1 MAIEMGQTKLN
12 ILIMSEENKEEL
24 KAENHTESEN
34 LKHEQEEAAELESV
48 AEAAAE
54 PSVEAQV
61 AEWKDKYLRLY
72 ADFENFRRQKNME
85 RLELLATA
93 GKDVVVAMLPILDDF
108 ERAVKANE
116 TSEDLALVKEGFN
129 LIHHKM
135 LRQLEGKGLK
145 SIESTGMPFDVD
157 FHEAVTRFPAPDDNM
172 KGKVVDTLE
181 KGYLMND
188 KVIRYAKVVVGE

>member
-1 MAIEMGQTKLN
+1 
-12 ILIMSEENKEEL
+12 MSEENKEEL
-24 KAENHTESEN
+24 KTENHTESEN
-34 LKHEQEEAAELESV
+34 LQHEQEEAAELESV
-48 AEAAAE
+48 AEQAAE

-72 ADFENFRRQKNME
+72 ADFENFRRQRNAE
-85 RLELLATA
+85 RLELLASA
-93 GKDVVVAMLPILDDF
+93 GKDMVVAMLPILDDF

-129 LIHHKM
+129 LIHNKM
-135 LRQLEGKGLK
+135 LRQLEAKGLK
-145 SIESTGMPFDVD
+145 AIESNGLPFDVD
-157 FHEAVTRFPAPDDNM
+157 FHEAVTRFPAPDESM

>member
-1 MAIEMGQTKLN
+1 
-12 ILIMSEENKEEL
+12 MSEENKEDL
-24 KAENHTESEN
+24 KTENHTENE
-34 LKHEQEEAAELESV
+34 KIQHEQEEAAELEAV
-48 AEAAAE
+48 AEQAAE

-72 ADFENFRRQKNME
+72 ADFENFRRQKNIE

-93 GKDVVVAMLPILDDF
+93 GKDVVVAMLPIIDDF

-116 TSEDLALVKEGFN
+116 SSEDLALVKEGFN

-145 SIESTGMPFDVD
+145 SIESTGVAFDVD
-157 FHEAVTRFPAPDDNM
+157 YHEAVTRFPAPDESM

-181 KGYLMND
+181 KGYLMNE

>member
-1 MAIEMGQTKLN
+1 LAIENRSLELN
-12 ILIMSEENKEEL
+12 ILIMSEENKEDL
-24 KAENHTESEN
+24 KTENHTESEN
-34 LKHEQEEAAELESV
+34 LQHEQEEAAELEAV
-48 AEAAAE
+48 AEQAAE

-72 ADFENFRRQKNME
+72 ADFENFRRQRNAE
-85 RLELLATA
+85 RLELLASA
-93 GKDVVVAMLPILDDF
+93 GKDMVVAMLPILDDF

-135 LRQLEGKGLK
+135 LRQLESKGLK
-145 SIESTGMPFDVD
+145 AIESNGMPFDVD
-157 FHEAVTRFPAPDDNM
+157 FHEAVTRFPAPDESM

>member
-1 MAIEMGQTKLN
+1 LAIENRPSELN

-24 KAENHTESEN
+24 KTENHTESEN
-34 LKHEQEEAAELESV
+34 LQHEQEEAAELESV
-48 AEAAAE
+48 AEQAAE

-72 ADFENFRRQKNME
+72 ADFENFRRQRNAE
-85 RLELLATA
+85 RLELLASA
-93 GKDVVVAMLPILDDF
+93 GKDMVVAMLPILDDF

-129 LIHHKM
+129 LIHNKM
-135 LRQLEGKGLK
+135 LRQLEAKGLK
-145 SIESTGMPFDVD
+145 AIESNGLPFDVD
-157 FHEAVTRFPAPDDNM
+157 FHEAVTRFPAPDESM